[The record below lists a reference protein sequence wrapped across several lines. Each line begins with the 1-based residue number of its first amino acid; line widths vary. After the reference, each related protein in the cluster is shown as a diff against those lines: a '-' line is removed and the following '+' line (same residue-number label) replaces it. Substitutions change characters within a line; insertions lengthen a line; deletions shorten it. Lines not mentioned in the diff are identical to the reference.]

1 MLRGVLLLVVLGA
14 CAGLGFQRAGADAR
28 RLSQLLMLNRTAR
41 IISQEIETARTP
53 LPEAFCRAAGRVEEP
68 FTSWLTEMARELG
81 AYDRESFAK
90 VFRDKTRQYLSD
102 TRLTAQDL
110 REWEEAGIML
120 GYPDIQVQ
128 TGALSLYLA
137 ENERTAAALRE
148 ELPARRKLFRSLGV
162 LGGVFL
168 MILFW

>member
-1 MLRGVLLLVVLGA
+1 
-14 CAGLGFQRAGADAR
+14 
-28 RLSQLLMLNRTAR
+28 
-41 IISQEIETARTP
+41 
-53 LPEAFCRAAGRVEEP
+53 
-68 FTSWLTEMARELG
+68 
-81 AYDRESFAK
+81 
-90 VFRDKTRQYLSD
+90 
-102 TRLTAQDL
+102 
-110 REWEEAGIML
+110 ML